1 MSLLIR
7 VYMNRWLMWIFLLLC
22 RTLDVSFVPSS
33 KEQLLSGRDQ
43 CYVELSILFSSELKL
58 SCCYGLILMVPKG
71 PHANVWVAHLCCY
84 QEIVEPSE
92 GQGLVLPGCN
102 MSKFL
107 LLFCFHHQA
116 LPHRRVPEQLPME
129 TSESVSQRRSFNLPS
144 LNLPLRDLS
153 QQHHAETS
161 TMLPCIHLRIIRKYQ
176 WAGGVK
182 RALLT
187 GCHTMYT
194 CVPGFSD

>member
-22 RTLDVSFVPSS
+22 RTLDVGFVPSS

-71 PHANVWVAHLCCY
+71 PHANIWVANLCCY

-92 GQGLVLPGCN
+92 SQGLVEGVRSQWAWSCTGYRDPASNPC
-102 MSKFL
+102 FL
-107 LLFCFHHQA
+107 VAIWVSSFCSFVSTIRPCLTAGSQSSYQWKPLKVWVKGGLSIFPPWACLSGTCHSSTMQKRAQCFHVFT
-116 LPHRRVPEQLPME
+116 LE
-129 TSESVSQRRSFNLPS
+129 
-144 LNLPLRDLS
+144 
-153 QQHHAETS
+153 
-161 TMLPCIHLRIIRKYQ
+161 
-176 WAGGVK
+176 
-182 RALLT
+182 
-187 GCHTMYT
+187 
-194 CVPGFSD
+194 